1 MYGCLIPVSD
11 MHRLRVAAR
20 YKIFRTL
27 KAYDGQTRCKT
38 GIVVLNG
45 SQGIGATDFEI
56 SVIINSGLLK
66 ITDSLSR
73 RRRCILY
80 MGVVKGF

>member
-1 MYGCLIPVSD
+1 

-27 KAYDGQTRCKT
+27 KDYDGQTRCKT

-45 SQGIGATDFEI
+45 SQGIGATGFEI

-66 ITDSLSR
+66 ITDCLLVWS
-73 RRRCILY
+73 RCILY